1 MQERREQT
9 RVETVSRVKISHTT
23 FGSLKA
29 MTRNISSQGL
39 YIELSDQPH
48 LPVGAHIQLN
58 MLDSARP
65 DVAFNVKVL
74 RTDKQGVALKFV
86 DYEVEGE
93 RFDLSQLNL
102 HWKTEAG

>member
-1 MQERREQT
+1 MSEKRSHER
-9 RVETVSRVKISHTT
+9 VDTVSKVKISHTT
-23 FGSLKA
+23 FGSRPA
-29 MTRNISSQGL
+29 RTRNISAQGL

-58 MLDSARP
+58 MLDSVRP

-86 DYEVEGE
+86 DYEVAGE
-93 RFDLSQLNL
+93 RFELSELNV
-102 HWKTEAG
+102 HWKNEAM